1 MIKIG
6 WEVMEMEKY
15 RERIED
21 IKRKAEYEAIR
32 EIAYKN
38 IVSDTKKHLEAVKQN
53 EIIIAQNQKVQKI
66 RISLIIGSI
75 LGVIL
80 LNILIPDLVAKSLA
94 FGLILAIVFFLPL
107 TICILFKVD
116 DLFWKI
122 FID

>member
-1 MIKIG
+1 
-6 WEVMEMEKY
+6 MEMEKY

-21 IKRKAEYEAIR
+21 IKRKAKYEAIR

-53 EIIIAQNQKVQKI
+53 EIIIAQNRKVQKI
-66 RISLIIGSI
+66 RISLIIGLI

-80 LNILIPDLVAKSLA
+80 LNILIPDLIAKSLA
-94 FGLILAIVFFLPL
+94 FGLILAMVLFLPL

>member
-1 MIKIG
+1 MDMENCKEKIEAIKS
-6 WEVMEMEKY
+6 
-15 RERIED
+15 
-21 IKRKAEYEAIR
+21 KAEYEFIR
-32 EIAYKN
+32 EVAYKN

-53 EIIIAQNQKVQKI
+53 EIIIAQNQKSKKI
-66 RISLIIGSI
+66 RISLIVGSI

-80 LNILIPDLVAKSLA
+80 LNILIPDLIAKSLA
-94 FGLILAIVFFLPL
+94 FGLILAMVFFLPL